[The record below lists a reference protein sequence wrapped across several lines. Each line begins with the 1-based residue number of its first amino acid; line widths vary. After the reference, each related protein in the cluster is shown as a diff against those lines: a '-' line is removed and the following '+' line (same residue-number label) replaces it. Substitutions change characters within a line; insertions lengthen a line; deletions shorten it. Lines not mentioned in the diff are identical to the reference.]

1 MTFLF
6 VELDYK
12 YIFCVGVAGKFPP
25 NYIGGMM
32 SGQALGGIFP
42 SLVNILV
49 IAIQV
54 NIAFLNGFNLLLY
67 MRYKQI

>member
-1 MTFLF
+1 MYKYHKRTKFELF
-6 VELDYK
+6 IVELDYK

-54 NIAFLNGFNLLLY
+54 NIAF
-67 MRYKQI
+67 

>member
-1 MTFLF
+1 MRCTKTYVPNNVTSYL
-6 VELDYK
+6 VKHLNG
-12 YIFCVGVAGKFPP
+12 IFCLGVAGKFPP
-25 NYIGGMM
+25 NYMGGMM

-54 NIAFLNGFNLLLY
+54 SMKYSRQL
-67 MRYKQI
+67 